1 MDRPITIMLADDQG
15 LIRVGLRTLFD
26 AETGFEVVAEAG
38 DGLTAVAKAR
48 RHRPDVVLMDIHMPG
63 IGGLDAT
70 RRIAEDQTLADV
82 KVIVLTTF
90 DHDSYVFEALRSGAS
105 GYLLKSIPPQSLL
118 DAVRAVAAG
127 AALLSPTVTRTLI
140 TEFVDVAPRALTPH
154 PRLMDL
160 TDRERE
166 VVGLVAQGL
175 TNQEIADQLVIS
187 PATAR
192 THASRAMVKLAAR
205 DRAQL
210 VVFAYQSGLA

>member
-1 MDRPITIMLADDQG
+1 MLADDQY

-26 AETGFEVVAEAG
+26 AETGFEVVAEVA
-38 DGLTAVAKAR
+38 DGLAAVEQAR
-48 RHRPDVVLMDIHMPG
+48 RHRPDVVLIDIQMPG
-63 IGGLDAT
+63 IGGLEAT
-70 RRIAEDQTLADV
+70 RRITEDQTLTNV

-90 DHDSYVFEALRSGAS
+90 EHDSYVFEALRSGAS
-105 GYLLKSIPPQSLL
+105 GYLLKTIPPPSLI

-127 AALLSPTVTRTLI
+127 EALLSPTVTRAVI
-140 TEFVDVAPRALTPH
+140 REFVDFAPRALTPH
-154 PRLMDL
+154 PCLAHL

-166 VVGLVAQGL
+166 IVGLVAQGL
-175 TNQEIADQLVIS
+175 TNQEIAEHLVIS

-192 THASRAMVKLAAR
+192 THASRAMTKLAAR